1 MTCTIGRLAR
11 LANVSV
17 ETIRYYERRS
27 LLEPAPRTQ
36 SGYRVYPPSTV
47 ERIRFIKQAQ
57 ALGLSL
63 ADVKE
68 ILVGLDPLRGPD
80 CRRVHDLLSRH
91 LREVDARMRALE
103 ALRSTLVRH
112 VESCAQTLTAGRDE
126 PCPTVDALE
135 GLRR

>member
-27 LLEPAPRTQ
+27 LLEPVPRTR

-47 ERIRFIKQAQ
+47 ERIRFIKEAQ

-68 ILVGLDPLRGPD
+68 ILAGFDPGRGPD
-80 CRRVHDLLSRH
+80 CRRVHDLLARH
-91 LREVDARMRALE
+91 LTELEARVRALQ
-103 ALRSTLVRH
+103 ALRSTLLRH
-112 VESCAQTLTAGRDE
+112 VEACARTLTAGRDE